1 MARVNRVCG
10 KVVLSPIPLLSFVAV
25 VPVLAVAMAFLTI
38 ANVALAQQR
47 YRTPDEAV
55 AALISARG
63 PALRCF

>member
-47 YRTPDEAV
+47 
-55 AALISARG
+55 
-63 PALRCF
+63 